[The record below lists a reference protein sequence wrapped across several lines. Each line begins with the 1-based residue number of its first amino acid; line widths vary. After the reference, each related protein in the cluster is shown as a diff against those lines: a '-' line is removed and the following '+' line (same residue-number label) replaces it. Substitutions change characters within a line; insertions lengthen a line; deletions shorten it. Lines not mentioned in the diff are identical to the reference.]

1 LKLSADNLKNCE
13 FENCTILVKI
23 ITRLSKL
30 KLLKKYFLLL
40 SVLLVSGFVMSSAY
54 AHTTIHVDKYEIEAG
69 WGEEPPVVGLSNT
82 IVVEVAESGE
92 KEGLRTGVT
101 SAFKSMTATLISG
114 GATKVLDIN
123 SDPKPGHYYAKILPT
138 KIGSISVKLVGELN
152 GLSIDVIIPI
162 EDIESQSL
170 IEFPPT
176 SGSSSAGEIGAL
188 KNALSSL
195 QKDVSN
201 IKSNVGDVS
210 LSADGVDI
218 ENAYNFG
225 VFGLSLGAAAVI
237 LAIIAMLR
245 RK

>member
-1 LKLSADNLKNCE
+1 M
-13 FENCTILVKI
+13 
-23 ITRLSKL
+23 
-30 KLLKKYFLLL
+30 KKYFLPLV
-40 SVLLVSGFVMSSAY
+40 VLFGIGFVFAPAF
-54 AHTTIHVDKYEIEAG
+54 AHTTIYVEQYEIEAG
-69 WGEEPPVVGLSNT
+69 WGDEPPVVALPNT
-82 IVVEVAESGE
+82 IVIEVAESGE
-92 KEGLRTGVT
+92 TEGLRIGVN

-123 SDPKPGHYYAKILPT
+123 SDPRPGHYYAKILPT
-138 KIGSISVKLVGELN
+138 KTGSISVKLVGELN
-152 GLSIDVIIPI
+152 GLPIDVVIPI
-162 EDIESQSL
+162 EDVESQSL

-210 LSADGVDI
+210 LTSGGVDV
-218 ENAYNFG
+218 ENAYNFA
-225 VFGLSLGAAAVI
+225 VFGLSLGAAGVV

>member
-1 LKLSADNLKNCE
+1 M
-13 FENCTILVKI
+13 
-23 ITRLSKL
+23 

-54 AHTTIHVDKYEIEAG
+54 AHTTIYIDKYEIEAG
-69 WGEEPPVVGLSNT
+69 WGDEPPIVGLYNK

-101 SAFKSMTATLISG
+101 SAFQSMTATLISG
-114 GATKVLDIN
+114 GATKELAIN
-123 SDPKPGHYYAKILPT
+123 SDPRPGHYYAKILPT
-138 KIGSISVKLVGELN
+138 KTGSISVKLVGELN
-152 GLSIDVIIPI
+152 GLPIDVVIPI
-162 EDIESQSL
+162 EDVESQSL
-170 IEFPPT
+170 VEFPPT

-210 LSADGVDI
+210 LTAGGVDI

>member
-1 LKLSADNLKNCE
+1 
-13 FENCTILVKI
+13 
-23 ITRLSKL
+23 
-30 KLLKKYFLLL
+30 
-40 SVLLVSGFVMSSAY
+40 MSSAY

-92 KEGLRTGVT
+92 TEGLRTGVT

-123 SDPKPGHYYAKILPT
+123 SDPRPGHYYAKILPT

>member
-1 LKLSADNLKNCE
+1 MSA
-13 FENCTILVKI
+13 
-23 ITRLSKL
+23 
-30 KLLKKYFLLL
+30 
-40 SVLLVSGFVMSSAY
+40 AY
-54 AHTTIHVDKYEIEAG
+54 AHTTIHIDKYEIEAG
-69 WGEEPPVVGLSNT
+69 WGEEPPVVGLANT

-101 SAFKSMTATLISG
+101 SAFKSMTATLVSG

-123 SDPKPGHYYAKILPT
+123 SDPRPGHYYAKILPT

-152 GLSIDVIIPI
+152 GLPIDVIIPI
-162 EDIESQSL
+162 EDVESQSL

-210 LSADGVDI
+210 LSAGGVDI
-218 ENAYNFG
+218 ENAYNFA
-225 VFGLSLGAAAVI
+225 VFGLSLGAAGVI

>member
-1 LKLSADNLKNCE
+1 MSA
-13 FENCTILVKI
+13 
-23 ITRLSKL
+23 
-30 KLLKKYFLLL
+30 
-40 SVLLVSGFVMSSAY
+40 AY
-54 AHTTIHVDKYEIEAG
+54 AHTTIHIDKYEIEAG
-69 WGEEPPVVGLSNT
+69 WGEEPPVVGLPNT

-123 SDPKPGHYYAKILPT
+123 SDPRPGHYYAKILPT
-138 KIGSISVKLVGELN
+138 KIGSIYVKLVGELN

-210 LSADGVDI
+210 LSAGGVDI

-225 VFGLSLGAAAVI
+225 VFGLSLGAAGVI

>member
-1 LKLSADNLKNCE
+1 
-13 FENCTILVKI
+13 
-23 ITRLSKL
+23 
-30 KLLKKYFLLL
+30 
-40 SVLLVSGFVMSSAY
+40 MSSAY

-69 WGEEPPVVGLSNT
+69 WGDEPPVVGLSNT

-123 SDPKPGHYYAKILPT
+123 SDPRPGHYYAKILPT
-138 KIGSISVKLVGELN
+138 KTGSISVELVGELN

-162 EDIESQSL
+162 EDVESQSL

-195 QKDVSN
+195 QKDISN
-201 IKSNVGDVS
+201 IKSNVGDVN
-210 LSADGVDI
+210 LSAGGADI

>member
-1 LKLSADNLKNCE
+1 MSA
-13 FENCTILVKI
+13 
-23 ITRLSKL
+23 
-30 KLLKKYFLLL
+30 
-40 SVLLVSGFVMSSAY
+40 AY
-54 AHTTIHVDKYEIEAG
+54 AHTTIHIDKYEIEAG
-69 WGEEPPVVGLSNT
+69 WGEEPPVVGLANT

-123 SDPKPGHYYAKILPT
+123 SDPRPGHYYAKILPT

-152 GLSIDVIIPI
+152 GLPIDVIIPI
-162 EDIESQSL
+162 EDVESQSL

-210 LSADGVDI
+210 LSAGGVDI

>member
-1 LKLSADNLKNCE
+1 MSA
-13 FENCTILVKI
+13 
-23 ITRLSKL
+23 
-30 KLLKKYFLLL
+30 
-40 SVLLVSGFVMSSAY
+40 AY
-54 AHTTIHVDKYEIEAG
+54 AHTTIHIDKYEIEAG
-69 WGEEPPVVGLSNT
+69 WGEEPPVVGLANT

-123 SDPKPGHYYAKILPT
+123 SDPRPGHYYAKILPT
-138 KIGSISVKLVGELN
+138 KTGSISVELVGELN

-162 EDIESQSL
+162 EDVESQSL

-195 QKDVSN
+195 QKDISN
-201 IKSNVGDVS
+201 IKSNVGDVN
-210 LSADGVDI
+210 LSAGGADI

>member
-1 LKLSADNLKNCE
+1 M
-13 FENCTILVKI
+13 
-23 ITRLSKL
+23 

-54 AHTTIHVDKYEIEAG
+54 AHTTIYVDKYEIEAG
-69 WGEEPPVVGLSNT
+69 WGDEPPIVGLYNK

-101 SAFKSMTATLISG
+101 SAFKRMTATLISG
-114 GATKVLDIN
+114 GATKELAIN
-123 SDPKPGHYYAKILPT
+123 SDPRPGHYYAKILPT
-138 KIGSISVKLVGELN
+138 KTGSISVKLVGELN
-152 GLSIDVIIPI
+152 GLPIDVVIPI
-162 EDIESQSL
+162 EDVESQSL
-170 IEFPPT
+170 VEFPPT

-210 LSADGVDI
+210 LTAGGVDI

>member
-1 LKLSADNLKNCE
+1 
-13 FENCTILVKI
+13 
-23 ITRLSKL
+23 
-30 KLLKKYFLLL
+30 
-40 SVLLVSGFVMSSAY
+40 MSSAY

-69 WGEEPPVVGLSNT
+69 WGDEPPVVGLPNT

-123 SDPKPGHYYAKILPT
+123 SDPRPGHYYAKILPT

-152 GLSIDVIIPI
+152 GLPIDVIIPI
-162 EDIESQSL
+162 EDVESQSL

-210 LSADGVDI
+210 LTAGGVDI

>member
-1 LKLSADNLKNCE
+1 
-13 FENCTILVKI
+13 
-23 ITRLSKL
+23 
-30 KLLKKYFLLL
+30 LKKYFLLL

-69 WGEEPPVVGLSNT
+69 WGDEPPVVGLPNT

-123 SDPKPGHYYAKILPT
+123 SDPRPGHYYAKILPT

-152 GLSIDVIIPI
+152 GLPIDVIIPI
-162 EDIESQSL
+162 EDVESQSL

-210 LSADGVDI
+210 LTAGGVDI

>member
-1 LKLSADNLKNCE
+1 MKKSFLFLS
-13 FENCTILVKI
+13 I
-23 ITRLSKL
+23 I
-30 KLLKKYFLLL
+30 
-40 SVLLVSGFVMSSAY
+40 LVSGFVFPSAF
-54 AHTTIHVDKYEIEAG
+54 AHTTIYIEQYEIEAG
-69 WGEEPPVVGLSNT
+69 WGDEPPVVGLPNR

-114 GATKVLDIN
+114 GAEKELDIN
-123 SDPKPGHYYAKILPT
+123 SDPRPGHYYAKILPT
-138 KIGSISVKLVGELN
+138 KTGSMSVKLVGEFN
-152 GLSIDVIIPI
+152 GIQVDVVIPI
-162 EDIESQSL
+162 EDVESQSL

-176 SGSSSAGEIGAL
+176 SGSSSAGEIGAV

-201 IKSNVGDVS
+201 LKSNVGEVS
-210 LSADGVDI
+210 LTAGGIDI
-218 ENAYNFG
+218 QNAYNFG
-225 VFGLSLGAAAVI
+225 VFGLCLGAAGVI

>member
-1 LKLSADNLKNCE
+1 M
-13 FENCTILVKI
+13 
-23 ITRLSKL
+23 
-30 KLLKKYFLLL
+30 KLLKKYFFLL

-69 WGEEPPVVGLSNT
+69 WGDEPPVVGLSNT

-123 SDPKPGHYYAKILPT
+123 SDPRPGHYYAKILPT
-138 KIGSISVKLVGELN
+138 KTGSISVKLVGELN
-152 GLSIDVIIPI
+152 GLPIDVIIPI
-162 EDIESQSL
+162 EDVESQSL

-195 QKDVSN
+195 QKDISN
-201 IKSNVGDVS
+201 IKSNVGDVN
-210 LSADGVDI
+210 LSAGGADI

>member
-1 LKLSADNLKNCE
+1 MSA
-13 FENCTILVKI
+13 
-23 ITRLSKL
+23 
-30 KLLKKYFLLL
+30 
-40 SVLLVSGFVMSSAY
+40 AY
-54 AHTTIHVDKYEIEAG
+54 AHTTIHIDKYEIEAG
-69 WGEEPPVVGLSNT
+69 WGEEPPVVGLANT
-82 IVVEVAESGE
+82 IVVEVAVSGE

-123 SDPKPGHYYAKILPT
+123 SDPRPGHYYAKILPT

-152 GLSIDVIIPI
+152 GLPIDVIIPI
-162 EDIESQSL
+162 EDVESQSL

-210 LSADGVDI
+210 LTAGGVDI
-218 ENAYNFG
+218 ENAYNFA

>member
-1 LKLSADNLKNCE
+1 
-13 FENCTILVKI
+13 
-23 ITRLSKL
+23 L

-69 WGEEPPVVGLSNT
+69 WGDEPPVVGLPNT

-123 SDPKPGHYYAKILPT
+123 SDPRPGHYYAKILPT

-152 GLSIDVIIPI
+152 GLPIDVIIPI
-162 EDIESQSL
+162 EDVESQSL

-210 LSADGVDI
+210 LTAGGVDI

>member
-1 LKLSADNLKNCE
+1 MSA
-13 FENCTILVKI
+13 
-23 ITRLSKL
+23 
-30 KLLKKYFLLL
+30 
-40 SVLLVSGFVMSSAY
+40 AY
-54 AHTTIHVDKYEIEAG
+54 AHTTIHIDKYEIEAG
-69 WGEEPPVVGLSNT
+69 WGEEPPVVGLANT

-123 SDPKPGHYYAKILPT
+123 SDPRPGHYYSKILPT

-152 GLSIDVIIPI
+152 GLPIDVIIPI
-162 EDIESQSL
+162 EDVESQSL

-210 LSADGVDI
+210 LTAGGVDI
-218 ENAYNFG
+218 ENAYNFA